1 METNEEQVS
10 RNIKSMKVKFGLNND
25 KIAERLNVSSKTYM
39 TIENNPFNY
48 DMNKLLEVAE
58 AIGCNI
64 NDFFLKG

>member
-1 METNEEQVS
+1 MEENEEQVS
-10 RNIKSMKVKFGLNND
+10 RNIKSMKVKFGLTND

-39 TIENNPFNY
+39 TIENNPFSY
-48 DMNKLLEVAE
+48 DMNKLIDVAN